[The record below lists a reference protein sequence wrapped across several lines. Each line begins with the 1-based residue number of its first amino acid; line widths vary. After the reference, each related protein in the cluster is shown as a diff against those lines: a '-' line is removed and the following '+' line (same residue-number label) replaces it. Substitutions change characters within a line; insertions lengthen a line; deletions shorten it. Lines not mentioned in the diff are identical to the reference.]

1 MAAFERVGH
10 FPSRPMAEVAVTFLH
25 ANGIPATVW
34 ADDAG
39 GTYPHVALYRGISLS
54 VPADDADAARALLA
68 EADAEHAAEPPA
80 GDVAEDARPLR
91 PVARWVIRLAAAVVV
106 AGAAISALPPR

>member
-1 MAAFERVGH
+1 MAAFEQVGH
-10 FPSRPMAEVAVTFLH
+10 FPSRPMAEVAATYLH

-39 GTYPHVALYRGISLS
+39 GTYPHVALYRGISLR
-54 VPADDADAARALLA
+54 VPAEDADAARALLA
-68 EADAEHAAEPPA
+68 EADAAHALAPEPDAAER
-80 GDVAEDARPLR
+80 RPLR
-91 PVARWVIRLAAAVVV
+91 PVAKWVIRLAAAVVV

>member
-10 FPSRPMAEVAVTFLH
+10 FPSRPMAEVAATYLH

-39 GTYPHVALYRGISLS
+39 GTSPHVALYRGIALS
-54 VPADDADAARALLA
+54 VPSADADAARALLA
-68 EADAEHAAEPPA
+68 EADAEHAAQPPA
-80 GDVAEDARPLR
+80 EDTTDDSRPLR
-91 PVARWVIRLAAAVVV
+91 PVGKWIVRLAAGAVV
-106 AGAAISALPPR
+106 AGIAISALPRR